1 MKSINILLIE
11 LVRRL
16 FMNYLVVGAGNA
28 SRPVARLLN
37 YLGHDVVIT
46 DLKDISEFKIEFQ
59 RSLIEMEKEGVKLDM
74 ANKNPSVDGFEA
86 VYMPP
91 TLPESAPIAQKV
103 QNSDL
108 KVLTNEEFSKIVN
121 DLIPVDIIGIT
132 GTMGKTT
139 TTFIT
144 TSLFKQAGY
153 NVWSCS
159 SLVNNLVSEAIIDG
173 IVKGKA
179 QECDIA
185 IFELPHGTIGLLDRL
200 DIKIGLLTNI
210 AEDHLSEFGGSLEL
224 YQQRKL
230 ILEKMSE
237 TFIANYSCYDIINP
251 QRDDALYYALDE
263 NVDFKGIVGDE
274 SLTVEYKDDSFTTP
288 FYMMSY
294 FFENS
299 VAASAVALT
308 YGVKKEDIIDAL
320 TDFKGLPAHMED
332 VGIYNGRKVILDSA
346 FLYDGMKITLDYF
359 KDESVVLFLDHFDT
373 LSVRDKAEVGE
384 LVSNYDIKTV
394 IASGFNEVTQAV
406 EIEAA
411 QEILDAIT
419 NPNIEKVAV
428 DNIEI
433 AAEETFKYSEPGDI
447 ILHMGPLIA
456 YDRLTTVEKIMK
468 GLEKGS
474 KKYE

>member
-1 MKSINILLIE
+1 M
-11 LVRRL
+11 
-16 FMNYLVVGAGNA
+16 
-28 SRPVARLLN
+28 
-37 YLGHDVVIT
+37 
-46 DLKDISEFKIEFQ
+46 
-59 RSLIEMEKEGVKLDM
+59 
-74 ANKNPSVDGFEA
+74 DGIEA
-86 VYMPP
+86 VYAPP
-91 TLPESAPIAQKV
+91 TLPDSAPIAKLIKEYDV
-103 QNSDL
+103 D
-108 KVLTNEEFSKIVN
+108 VLTNEDFSRIVN

-153 NVWSCS
+153 KVWSCS

-179 QECDIA
+179 DDCDIA
-185 IFELPHGTIGLLDRL
+185 IFELPHGTIGLLNSL

-210 AEDHLSEFGGSLEL
+210 AEDHLSEFGGSLEK

-230 ILEKMSE
+230 ILERMSE
-237 TFIANYSCYDIINP
+237 TFIANYSCFDIINP
-251 QRDDALYYALDE
+251 QRNDALYYALDE
-263 NVDFKGIVGDE
+263 NVDFKGTVGDE
-274 SLTVEYKDDSFTTP
+274 SLTIEYNGDKFTTP
-288 FYMMSY
+288 FHMMSY

-320 TDFKGLPAHMED
+320 SVFKGLPAHMED
-332 VGIYNGRKVILDSA
+332 VGDYNGRKVILDSA

-394 IASGFNEVTQAV
+394 IASGFNEVTQ
-406 EIEAA
+406 EIEMEAA
-411 QEILDAIT
+411 NELLDAIT
-419 NPNIEKVAV
+419 NPKIQKVAV
-428 DNIEI
+428 ENIEI
-433 AAEETFKYSEPGDI
+433 AAAETFKYSKPGDI

-468 GLEKGS
+468 GLDEGS
-474 KKYE
+474 KKYD

>member
-1 MKSINILLIE
+1 MK
-11 LVRRL
+11 
-16 FMNYLVVGAGNA
+16 YLVVGAGNA

-59 RSLIEMEKEGVKLDM
+59 RSLIEMEKEGVKLDLP
-74 ANKNPSVDGFEA
+74 NKDPSVDGFDA
-86 VYMPP
+86 VYVPP
-91 TLPESAPIAQKV
+91 TLPETAPIALKIKD
-103 QNSDL
+103 SDL
-108 KVLTNEEFSKIVN
+108 KVLTNEEFSKTVN

-139 TTFIT
+139 TTYIT

-179 QECDIA
+179 QDCDIA
-185 IFELPHGTIGLLDRL
+185 IFELPHGTIGLLNKL
-200 DIKIGLLTNI
+200 NIKIGLLTNI

-224 YQQRKL
+224 YQQRKM
-230 ILEKMSE
+230 ILEAMSE

-251 QRDDALYYALDE
+251 KRSDALYYALDE
-263 NVDFKGIVGDE
+263 DVDFKGIVGDK
-274 SLTVEYKDDSFTTP
+274 SLTIEYSQDSFTTP

-299 VAASAVALT
+299 VAASAAALT
-308 YGVKKEDIIDAL
+308 YGVKKEAIIDAL
-320 TDFKGLPAHMED
+320 TEFKGLPAHMED
-332 VGIYNGRKVILDSA
+332 VGNYNGRKVILDSA

-359 KDESVVLFLDHFDT
+359 KDDSVVLFLDHFDT

-394 IASGFNEVTQAV
+394 IASGFNEVTQEV
-406 EIEAA
+406 EMEAA

-419 NPNIEKVAV
+419 NENIEKVAV
-428 DNIEI
+428 ENIEK
-433 AAEETFKYSEPGDI
+433 AAELTFKYSEPGDI

-456 YDRLTTVEKIMK
+456 YDRLTTVDKIMK
-468 GLEKGS
+468 GLEIGS
-474 KKYE
+474 RKYE

>member
-1 MKSINILLIE
+1 MK
-11 LVRRL
+11 
-16 FMNYLVVGAGNA
+16 YLVVGAGNA

-59 RSLIEMEKEGVKLDM
+59 RSLIEMEKEGVKLDLP
-74 ANKNPSVDGFEA
+74 NKDPSVDGFDA
-86 VYMPP
+86 VYVPP
-91 TLPESAPIAQKV
+91 TLPETAPIALKIRG
-103 QNSDL
+103 SDL
-108 KVLTNEEFSKIVN
+108 KVLTNEEFSKTVN

-139 TTFIT
+139 TTYIT

-173 IVKGKA
+173 IVKGRA
-179 QECDIA
+179 QDCDIA
-185 IFELPHGTIGLLDRL
+185 IFELPHGTIGLLNKL
-200 DIKIGLLTNI
+200 NVKIGLLTNI

-224 YQQRKL
+224 YQQRKM
-230 ILEKMSE
+230 ILEAMSE

-251 QRDDALYYALDE
+251 KRSDALYYALDE
-263 NVDFKGIVGDE
+263 DVDFKGIVGDK
-274 SLTVEYKDDSFTTP
+274 SLTIEYSQDSFTTP

-299 VAASAVALT
+299 VAASAAALT

-320 TDFKGLPAHMED
+320 TEFKGLPAHMED
-332 VGIYNGRKVILDSA
+332 VGNYNGRKVILDSA

-359 KDESVVLFLDHFDT
+359 KDDSVVLFLDHFDT

-394 IASGFNEVTQAV
+394 IASGFNEVTQQV
-406 EIEAA
+406 EMEAA

-419 NPNIEKVAV
+419 NESIEKVAV
-428 DNIEI
+428 ETIEK
-433 AAEETFKYSEPGDI
+433 AAELTFKYSKPGDI

-456 YDRLTTVEKIMK
+456 YDRLTTVDKIMK
-468 GLEKGS
+468 GLEIGS
-474 KKYE
+474 RKYE

>member
-1 MKSINILLIE
+1 
-11 LVRRL
+11 
-16 FMNYLVVGAGNA
+16 MNYLVVGAGNA

-37 YLGHDVVIT
+37 HLGHDVVIT

-59 RSLIEMEKEGVKLDM
+59 RSLIEMEKEGVRLDM
-74 ANKNPSVDGFEA
+74 ANKNPSVEGFEA

-91 TLPESAPIAQKV
+91 TLPDSAPIAKKV
-103 QNSDL
+103 RESDL
-108 KVLTNEEFSKIVN
+108 KVLSNEEFSEMVN

-144 TSLFKQAGY
+144 TSLFRQAGY

-179 QECDIA
+179 EECDIA

-230 ILEKMSE
+230 VLERMSE
-237 TFIANYSCYDIINP
+237 TFIANRSCYNIINP
-251 QRDDALYYALDE
+251 QRNDALYYALDE
-263 NVDFKGIVGDE
+263 EVDFKGSVGDE
-274 SLTVEYKDDSFTTP
+274 SLTVEYEGDSFTTP
-288 FYMMSY
+288 FHMMSY

-320 TDFKGLPAHMED
+320 TEFKGLPAHMED
-332 VGIYNGRKVILDSA
+332 VGDYNGRKVILDSA

-394 IASGFNEVTQAV
+394 IASGFNEVTQEV
-406 EIEAA
+406 EMQAA

-428 DNIEI
+428 ENIEI
-433 AAEETFKYSEPGDI
+433 AAAETFRHSKPGDI

-468 GLEKGS
+468 GLEEGS
-474 KKYE
+474 RKYE

>member
-1 MKSINILLIE
+1 
-11 LVRRL
+11 
-16 FMNYLVVGAGNA
+16 MNYLVVGAGNA

-37 YLGHDVVIT
+37 YLGHKVVIT
-46 DLKDISEFKIEFQ
+46 DLQDISEFKIEFQ
-59 RSLIEMEKEGVKLDM
+59 RSLIEMEKEGVILDLP
-74 ANKNPSVDGFEA
+74 NKDPSTEGFDA

-91 TLPESAPIAQKV
+91 TLPDSAPIAQKV
-103 QNSDL
+103 KNSNL

-121 DLIPVDIIGIT
+121 NLIPVDIIGIT

-144 TSLFKQAGY
+144 TSLFKQAGFK
-153 NVWSCS
+153 VWSCS

-179 QECDIA
+179 DDCDIA
-185 IFELPHGTIGLLDRL
+185 IFELPHGTIGLLNRL
-200 DIKIGLLTNI
+200 NVKIGLLTNI
-210 AEDHLSEFGGSLEL
+210 AEDHLSEFGGSLEK

-230 ILEKMSE
+230 ILQAMSE
-237 TFIANYSCYDIINP
+237 TFIANNSCRDIIEGV
-251 QRDDALYYALDE
+251 RDDAIYYALDE
-263 NVDFKGIVGDE
+263 DVDFKGTVGE
-274 SLTVEYKDDSFTTP
+274 KSLTIKSKDVEFTTP

-299 VAASAVALT
+299 VAASAAALT
-308 YGVKKEDIIDAL
+308 YGVSEKDITDAL
-320 TDFKGLPAHMED
+320 TVFKGLPAHMED
-332 VGIYNGRKVILDSA
+332 VGDYNGRKVILDSA

-384 LVSNYDIKTV
+384 LVSNYDIKAV
-394 IASGFNEVTQAV
+394 IASGFNEVTQEV
-406 EIEAA
+406 EMEAA
-411 QEILDAIT
+411 QEILDAIS
-419 NPNIEKVAV
+419 NPDIEKIAVENIEVA
-428 DNIEI
+428 
-433 AAEETFKYSEPGDI
+433 ACETFKYSRPGDI

-456 YDRLTTVEKIMK
+456 YDRLTTVDKIMK
-468 GLEKGS
+468 GLEEGS

>member
-1 MKSINILLIE
+1 
-11 LVRRL
+11 
-16 FMNYLVVGAGNA
+16 MNYLVVGAGNA
-28 SRPVARLLN
+28 SRPAARLLN
-37 YLGHDVVIT
+37 HLGHDVVIT

-59 RSLIEMEKEGVKLDM
+59 RSLIEMEKEGVRLDM
-74 ANKNPSVDGFEA
+74 ANKGPSVDGFEA

-91 TLPESAPIAQKV
+91 TLPDSAPIARKIKE
-103 QNSDL
+103 SDL
-108 KVLTNEEFSKIVN
+108 KVLTNEEFSEMVN

-144 TSLFKQAGY
+144 TSLFRQAGY

-179 QECDIA
+179 KECDIA

-230 ILEKMSE
+230 ILERMSE
-237 TFIANYSCYDIINP
+237 TFIANHSCYNIINP
-251 QRDDALYYALDE
+251 QRNDALYYALDE
-263 NVDFKGIVGDE
+263 EVDFKGSVGDE
-274 SLTVEYKDDSFTTP
+274 SLTVEYGGDSFTTP
-288 FYMMSY
+288 FHMMSY

-320 TDFKGLPAHMED
+320 TEFKGLPAHKED
-332 VGIYNGRKVILDSA
+332 VGDYNGRKVILDSA

-384 LVSNYDIKTV
+384 LVSNYVIKTV
-394 IASGFNEVTQAV
+394 IASGFNEVTQEV
-406 EIEAA
+406 EMQAA
-411 QEILDAIT
+411 QEILDAIPY
-419 NPNIEKVAV
+419 PNIEKVAV
-428 DNIEI
+428 ENIEI
-433 AAEETFKYSEPGDI
+433 AAAETFRHSKPGDI

-468 GLEKGS
+468 GLEEGS
-474 KKYE
+474 RKYE

>member
-1 MKSINILLIE
+1 
-11 LVRRL
+11 
-16 FMNYLVVGAGNA
+16 MNYLVVGAGNA

-37 YLGHDVVIT
+37 HLGHDVVIT

-59 RSLIEMEKEGVKLDM
+59 RSLIEMEKEGVTLDM
-74 ANKNPSVDGFEA
+74 ANKNPSVDGFDA

-91 TLPESAPIAQKV
+91 TLPETAPIAKLIKD
-103 QNSDL
+103 SDL
-108 KVLTNEEFSKIVN
+108 KVLSNEEFSKIVN

-173 IVKGKA
+173 IVKGRA
-179 QECDIA
+179 QDCDIA
-185 IFELPHGTIGLLDRL
+185 IFELPHGTIGLLNSL

-230 ILEKMSE
+230 ILESMSE
-237 TFIANYSCYDIINP
+237 TFISNHSCFDIINP
-251 QRDDALYYALDE
+251 IRDDALYYALDE
-263 NVDFKGIVGDE
+263 DVDFKGIVGDE
-274 SLTVEYKDDSFTTP
+274 SLTVEYGNDSFTTP

-299 VAASAVALT
+299 VAASAAALT

-320 TDFKGLPAHMED
+320 TEFKGLPAHMDD
-332 VGIYNGRKVILDSA
+332 VGDYNGRKVILDSA

-384 LVSNYDIKTV
+384 LISNYNLKCV
-394 IASGFNEVTQAV
+394 IASGFNEVTQEV

-419 NPNIEKVAV
+419 NPDIIKVAV
-428 DNIEI
+428 NDIEI
-433 AAEETFKYSEPGDI
+433 AAEETFKYYEPGDL

-456 YDRLTTVEKIMK
+456 YDRLTTVDKIMK

-474 KKYE
+474 KKYV

>member
-1 MKSINILLIE
+1 
-11 LVRRL
+11 
-16 FMNYLVVGAGNA
+16 MNYLVVGAGNA

-37 YLGHDVVIT
+37 HLGHDVVIT
-46 DLKDISEFKIEFQ
+46 DLKDKSEFKIEFQ
-59 RSLIEMEKEGVKLDM
+59 RSLNQLENEGVKLDM
-74 ANKNPSVDGFEA
+74 ANKNPSVEGFDA

-91 TLPESAPIAQKV
+91 TLPDSAPIAQKIAK
-103 QNSDL
+103 SDL
-108 KVLTNEEFSKIVN
+108 KVLTNEEFSEMVN

-173 IVKGKA
+173 IVTGKA
-179 QECDIA
+179 NECDIA
-185 IFELPHGTIGLLDRL
+185 IFELPHGTIGLLNRL

-230 ILEKMSE
+230 VLQAMSS
-237 TFIANYSCYDIINP
+237 TFIANNSCRDIIEKV
-251 QRDDALYYALDE
+251 RDDALYYALDE
-263 NVDFKGIVGDE
+263 DVDFKGSIGDK
-274 SLTVEYKDDSFTTP
+274 SLTVKYSNGEFTTP

-299 VAASAVALT
+299 VAASAAALT
-308 YGVKKEDIIDAL
+308 YGVAEEDIIDAL
-320 TDFKGLPAHMED
+320 TEFKGLPAHMED
-332 VGIYNGRKVILDSA
+332 VGDYNGRRVILDSA

-359 KDESVVLFLDHFDT
+359 KDDSVVLFLDHFDT

-384 LVSNYDIKTV
+384 LVSNYDIKVV
-394 IASGFNEVTQAV
+394 IASGFNEVNQTV
-406 EIEAA
+406 EMEAA

-428 DNIEI
+428 ETIEK
-433 AAEETFKYSEPGDI
+433 AAELTFKYSKPGDI

-456 YDRLTTVEKIMK
+456 YDRLTTVDKIMK

>member
-1 MKSINILLIE
+1 
-11 LVRRL
+11 
-16 FMNYLVVGAGNA
+16 MNYLVVGAGNA

-59 RSLIEMEKEGVKLDM
+59 RSLIEMESEGVKLDM
-74 ANKNPSVDGFEA
+74 ANKNPSVEGFDA

-91 TLPESAPIAQKV
+91 TLPESAPIALKV
-103 QNSDL
+103 KDSDL

-144 TSLFKQAGY
+144 ASLFKQAGY
-153 NVWSCS
+153 DVWACS

-173 IVKGKA
+173 IVKGKS
-179 QECDIA
+179 QNCDIA
-185 IFELPHGTIGLLDRL
+185 IFELPHGTIGLLDQL

-210 AEDHLSEFGGSLEL
+210 AEDHLSEFGGSVEL

-230 ILEKMSE
+230 ILERMSE

-251 QRDDALYYALDE
+251 QRNDALYYALDE
-263 NVDFKGIVGDE
+263 NVDFKGIIGDQ
-274 SLTVEYKDDSFTTP
+274 SLTVQYKNGSFTSP
-288 FYMMSY
+288 FHMMSY

-299 VAASAVALT
+299 VAASAIALT
-308 YGVKKEDIIDAL
+308 YGVEKEDIIEAL
-320 TDFKGLPAHMED
+320 TEFKGLPAHMDD
-332 VGIYNGRKVILDSA
+332 VGTYNGRKVILDSA

-373 LSVRDKAEVGE
+373 LSVRDKAEVGK
-384 LVSNYDIKTV
+384 LVSNYNLKCV
-394 IASGFNEVTQAV
+394 IASGFNEVTQKV
-406 EIEAA
+406 EIKAA
-411 QEILDAIT
+411 HEILDAIT
-419 NPNIEKVAV
+419 NPDIEKVAV
-428 DNIEI
+428 DDIET
-433 AAEETFKYSEPGDI
+433 AAQETFKYSKPGDI

-456 YDRLTTVEKIMK
+456 YDRITTVDKIMK
-468 GLEKGS
+468 GLEKGA

>member
-1 MKSINILLIE
+1 MK
-11 LVRRL
+11 
-16 FMNYLVVGAGNA
+16 YLVVGAGNA

-59 RSLIEMEKEGVKLDM
+59 RSLIEMEKEGVKLDLP
-74 ANKNPSVDGFEA
+74 NKDPSVDGFDA
-86 VYMPP
+86 VYVPP
-91 TLPESAPIAQKV
+91 TLPETAPIALKIRD
-103 QNSDL
+103 SDL
-108 KVLTNEEFSKIVN
+108 KVLTNEEFSKTVN

-139 TTFIT
+139 TTYIT

-179 QECDIA
+179 QDCDIA
-185 IFELPHGTIGLLDRL
+185 IFELPHGTIGLLNKL
-200 DIKIGLLTNI
+200 NIKIGLLTNI

-224 YQQRKL
+224 YQQRKM
-230 ILEKMSE
+230 ILEAMSE
-237 TFIANYSCYDIINP
+237 TFIANYSCYEIINP
-251 QRDDALYYALDE
+251 KRSDALYYALDE
-263 NVDFKGIVGDE
+263 DVDFKGIVGDK
-274 SLTVEYKDDSFTTP
+274 SLTIEYSQDSFTTP

-299 VAASAVALT
+299 VAASAAALT

-320 TDFKGLPAHMED
+320 TEFKGLPAHMED
-332 VGIYNGRKVILDSA
+332 VGNYNGRKVILDSA

-359 KDESVVLFLDHFDT
+359 KDDSVVLFLDHFDT

-394 IASGFNEVTQAV
+394 IASGFNEVTQEV
-406 EIEAA
+406 EMEAA

-419 NPNIEKVAV
+419 NENIEKVAV
-428 DNIEI
+428 ENIEK
-433 AAEETFKYSEPGDI
+433 AAELTFKYSEPGDI

-456 YDRLTTVEKIMK
+456 YDRLTTVDKIMK
-468 GLEKGS
+468 GLEIGS
-474 KKYE
+474 RKYE

>member
-1 MKSINILLIE
+1 
-11 LVRRL
+11 
-16 FMNYLVVGAGNA
+16 MNYLVVGAGNA

-37 YLGHDVVIT
+37 HLGHDVIVT
-46 DLKDISEFKIEFQ
+46 DLKEITEFKTDVQ
-59 RSLIEMEKEGVKLDM
+59 RILLQMENEGIKLDLG
-74 ANKNPSVDGFEA
+74 NKNPNLDGIEA
-86 VYMPP
+86 VYAPP
-91 TLPESAPIAQKV
+91 TLPDSAPIAKLIKE
-103 QNSDL
+103 SDAY
-108 KVLTNEEFSKIVN
+108 VLTNEDFSRIVN

-153 NVWSCS
+153 KVWSCS

-179 QECDIA
+179 DDCDIA
-185 IFELPHGTIGLLDRL
+185 IFELPHGTIGLLNSL

-210 AEDHLSEFGGSLEL
+210 AEDHLSEFGGSLEK

-230 ILEKMSE
+230 ILERMSE
-237 TFIANYSCYDIINP
+237 TFIANYSCFDIINP
-251 QRDDALYYALDE
+251 QRNNALYYALDE
-263 NVDFKGIVGDE
+263 NVDFKGTVGDE
-274 SLTVEYKDDSFTTP
+274 SLTIEYDGDKFTTP
-288 FYMMSY
+288 FHMMSY

-320 TDFKGLPAHMED
+320 SVFKGLPAHMED
-332 VGIYNGRKVILDSA
+332 VGDYNGRKVILDSA

-394 IASGFNEVTQAV
+394 IASGFNEVTQ
-406 EIEAA
+406 EIEMEAA
-411 QEILDAIT
+411 NELLDAIT
-419 NPNIEKVAV
+419 NPKIQKVAV
-428 DNIEI
+428 ENIEI
-433 AAEETFKYSEPGDI
+433 AAAETFKYSKPGDI

-468 GLEKGS
+468 GLDEGS
-474 KKYE
+474 KKYD

>member
-1 MKSINILLIE
+1 MK
-11 LVRRL
+11 
-16 FMNYLVVGAGNA
+16 YLVVGAGNA

-59 RSLIEMEKEGVKLDM
+59 RSLIEMEKEGVKLDLP
-74 ANKNPSVDGFEA
+74 NKDPSVDGFDA
-86 VYMPP
+86 VYVPP
-91 TLPESAPIAQKV
+91 TLPETAPIALKIRG
-103 QNSDL
+103 SDL
-108 KVLTNEEFSKIVN
+108 KVLTNEEFSKTVN

-139 TTFIT
+139 TTYIT

-173 IVKGKA
+173 IVKGRA
-179 QECDIA
+179 QDCDIA
-185 IFELPHGTIGLLDRL
+185 IFELPHGTIGLLNKL
-200 DIKIGLLTNI
+200 NIKIGLLTNI

-224 YQQRKL
+224 YQQRKM
-230 ILEKMSE
+230 ILEAMSE

-251 QRDDALYYALDE
+251 KRSDALYYALDE
-263 NVDFKGIVGDE
+263 DVDFKGIVGDK
-274 SLTVEYKDDSFTTP
+274 SLTIEYSQDSFTTP

-299 VAASAVALT
+299 VAASAAALT

-320 TDFKGLPAHMED
+320 TEFKGLPAHMED
-332 VGIYNGRKVILDSA
+332 VGNYNGRKVILDSA

-359 KDESVVLFLDHFDT
+359 KDDSVVLFLDHFDT

-394 IASGFNEVTQAV
+394 IASGFNEVTQEV
-406 EIEAA
+406 EMEAA

-419 NPNIEKVAV
+419 NENIEKVAV
-428 DNIEI
+428 ENIEK
-433 AAEETFKYSEPGDI
+433 AAELTFKYSEPGDI

-456 YDRLTTVEKIMK
+456 YDRLTTVDKIMK
-468 GLEKGS
+468 GLEIGS
-474 KKYE
+474 RKYE

>member
-1 MKSINILLIE
+1 
-11 LVRRL
+11 
-16 FMNYLVVGAGNA
+16 MNYLVVGAGNA

-37 YLGHDVVIT
+37 HLGHDVVIT

-59 RSLIEMEKEGVKLDM
+59 RSLNQLEKEGVKLDM
-74 ANKNPSVDGFEA
+74 ANKDPSVDGFDA

-91 TLPESAPIAQKV
+91 TLPESAPIAQKIAE
-103 QNSDL
+103 SDL
-108 KVLTNEEFSKIVN
+108 KILTNEEFSEMVN

-144 TSLFKQAGY
+144 TSLFKQAGFK
-153 NVWSCS
+153 VWSCS

-173 IVKGKA
+173 IVTGKA
-179 QECDIA
+179 DECDIA
-185 IFELPHGTIGLLDRL
+185 IFELPHGTIGLLNRL
-200 DIKIGLLTNI
+200 SIKIGLLTNI

-230 ILEKMSE
+230 VLQAMSE
-237 TFIANYSCYDIINP
+237 TFIANNSCRDIIEKV
-251 QRDDALYYALDE
+251 RDDALYYALDE
-263 NVDFKGIVGDE
+263 DVDFKGSVGDK
-274 SLTVEYKDDSFTTP
+274 SLTIKYENDEFTTP

-308 YGVKKEDIIDAL
+308 YGVEKEDIIDAL
-320 TDFKGLPAHMED
+320 TEFKGLPAHMED
-332 VGIYNGRKVILDSA
+332 VGDYNGRKVILDSA
-346 FLYDGMKITLDYF
+346 FLYGGMKITLDYF
-359 KDESVVLFLDHFDT
+359 KDDSVVLFLDHFDT

-384 LVSNYDIKTV
+384 LVSNYDIKVV
-394 IASGFNEVTQAV
+394 IASGFNEVNQTV
-406 EIEAA
+406 EMEAA

-428 DNIEI
+428 ETIEK
-433 AAEETFKYSEPGDI
+433 AAELTFKYSKPGDI

-468 GLEKGS
+468 GLEEGS

>member
-1 MKSINILLIE
+1 MK
-11 LVRRL
+11 
-16 FMNYLVVGAGNA
+16 YLVIGAGNA

-37 YLGHDVVIT
+37 HLGHDVIVT
-46 DLKDISEFKIEFQ
+46 DLKEITEFKTDVQ
-59 RSLIEMEKEGVKLDM
+59 RILLQMENEGIKLDLG
-74 ANKNPSVDGFEA
+74 NKNPNLDGIEA
-86 VYMPP
+86 VYAPP
-91 TLPESAPIAQKV
+91 TLPDSAPIAKLIKEF
-103 QNSDL
+103 DAY
-108 KVLTNEEFSKIVN
+108 VLTNEDFSRIVN

-153 NVWSCS
+153 KVWSCS

-179 QECDIA
+179 DDCDIA
-185 IFELPHGTIGLLDRL
+185 IFELPHGTIGLLNSL

-210 AEDHLSEFGGSLEL
+210 AEDHLSEFGGSLEK

-230 ILEKMSE
+230 ILERMSE
-237 TFIANYSCYDIINP
+237 TFIANYSCFDIINP
-251 QRDDALYYALDE
+251 QRNDALYYALDE
-263 NVDFKGIVGDE
+263 NVDFKGTVGDE
-274 SLTVEYKDDSFTTP
+274 SLTIEYNGDKFTTP
-288 FYMMSY
+288 FHMMSY

-308 YGVKKEDIIDAL
+308 YGVKKEYIIDAL
-320 TDFKGLPAHMED
+320 SVFKGLPAHMED
-332 VGIYNGRKVILDSA
+332 VGDYNGRKVILDSA

-394 IASGFNEVTQAV
+394 IASGFNEVTQ
-406 EIEAA
+406 EIEMEAA
-411 QEILDAIT
+411 NELLDAIT
-419 NPNIEKVAV
+419 NPKIQKVAV
-428 DNIEI
+428 ENIEI
-433 AAEETFKYSEPGDI
+433 AAAETFKYSKPGDI

-468 GLEKGS
+468 GLDEGS
-474 KKYE
+474 KKYD

>member
-1 MKSINILLIE
+1 
-11 LVRRL
+11 
-16 FMNYLVVGAGNA
+16 MNYLVVGAGNA

-37 YLGHDVVIT
+37 NQNHNVVVT
-46 DLKDISEFKIEFQ
+46 DLKDISEFKIDVQ
-59 RSLIEMEKEGVKLDM
+59 RILKQMESEGVILDLG
-74 ANKNPSVDGFEA
+74 NKEPSVDGFDA

-91 TLPESAPIAQKV
+91 TLPQTAPIAQKV
-103 QNSDL
+103 KNSNL
-108 KVLTNEEFSKIVN
+108 KVLTNEEFSKMVN

-153 NVWSCS
+153 KVWSCS

-173 IVKGKA
+173 IVNGKA
-179 QECDIA
+179 EDCDIA
-185 IFELPHGTIGLLDRL
+185 IFELPHGTIGLLNSL
-200 DIKIGLLTNI
+200 DVKIGLLTNI
-210 AEDHLSEFGGSLEL
+210 AEDHLSEFGGSLEK

-230 ILEKMSE
+230 ILAAMSE
-237 TFIANYSCYDIINP
+237 IFIANESCRDIIEDV
-251 QRDDALYYALDE
+251 RDDGIFYALNKD
-263 NVDFKGIVGDE
+263 VDFKGTVGDN
-274 SLTVEYKDDSFTTP
+274 SLTIEYKDNKFTTP

-308 YGVKKEDIIDAL
+308 YGVKKDDIIDAL
-320 TDFKGLPAHMED
+320 TEFKGLPAHMED
-332 VGIYNGRKVILDSA
+332 VGEYNGRKVILDSA

-384 LVSNYDIKTV
+384 LISNYDIKVV
-394 IASGFNEVTQAV
+394 IASGFNEVTQEV
-406 EIEAA
+406 EMNAA
-411 QEILDAIT
+411 HEILDAIS
-419 NPNIEKVAV
+419 NDNIEKIAV
-428 DNIEI
+428 ETIEK
-433 AAEETFKYSEPGDI
+433 AAELTFKYSKPGDI

-456 YDRLTTVEKIMK
+456 YDRLTTVDKIMK

>member
-1 MKSINILLIE
+1 M
-11 LVRRL
+11 
-16 FMNYLVVGAGNA
+16 
-28 SRPVARLLN
+28 
-37 YLGHDVVIT
+37 
-46 DLKDISEFKIEFQ
+46 
-59 RSLIEMEKEGVKLDM
+59 
-74 ANKNPSVDGFEA
+74 DGIEA
-86 VYMPP
+86 VYAPP
-91 TLPESAPIAQKV
+91 TLPDSAPIAKLIKEYDV
-103 QNSDL
+103 D
-108 KVLTNEEFSKIVN
+108 VLTNEKFSKIVN
-121 DLIPVDIIGIT
+121 DLIPVNIIGIT

-179 QECDIA
+179 NDCDIA
-185 IFELPHGTIGLLDRL
+185 IFELPHGTIGLLDNL

-210 AEDHLSEFGGSLEL
+210 AEDHLSEFGGSLEK

-230 ILEKMSE
+230 ILERMSE
-237 TFIANYSCYDIINP
+237 TFIANYSCFDIINP
-251 QRDDALYYALDE
+251 QRNDALYYALDE
-263 NVDFKGIVGDE
+263 NVDFKGTVGDE
-274 SLTVEYKDDSFTTP
+274 SLTIEYDGDKFTTP
-288 FYMMSY
+288 FHMMSY

-320 TDFKGLPAHMED
+320 SVFKGLPAHMED
-332 VGIYNGRKVILDSA
+332 VGDYNGRKVILDSA

-394 IASGFNEVTQAV
+394 IASGFNEVTQ
-406 EIEAA
+406 EIEMEAA
-411 QEILDAIT
+411 NELLDAIT
-419 NPNIEKVAV
+419 NPKIQKVAV
-428 DNIEI
+428 ENIEI
-433 AAEETFKYSEPGDI
+433 AAAETFKYSKPGDI

-468 GLEKGS
+468 GLDEGS
-474 KKYE
+474 KKYD

>member
-1 MKSINILLIE
+1 
-11 LVRRL
+11 
-16 FMNYLVVGAGNA
+16 MNYLVVGAGNA

-37 YLGHDVVIT
+37 HLGHNVIIT
-46 DLKDISEFKIEFQ
+46 DLKEIKEFKSDVQ
-59 RSLIEMEKEGVKLDM
+59 RILIQMENEGITLDLG
-74 ANKNPSVDGFEA
+74 NKNPNLNNVEA
-86 VYMPP
+86 VYAPP
-91 TLPESAPIAQKV
+91 TLPDSAPIAKLIKE
-103 QNSDL
+103 SDVD
-108 KVLTNEEFSKIVN
+108 VLTNKKFSKIVN

-153 NVWSCS
+153 KVWSCS

-179 QECDIA
+179 DDCDIA
-185 IFELPHGTIGLLDRL
+185 IFELPHGTIGLLNSL
-200 DIKIGLLTNI
+200 NIKIGLLTNI
-210 AEDHLSEFGGSLEL
+210 AEDHLSEFGGSLEK

-237 TFIANYSCYDIINP
+237 TFIANYSCFDIINP
-251 QRDDALYYALDE
+251 QRNDALYYALDE
-263 NVDFKGIVGDE
+263 DVNFKGTVGDE
-274 SLTVEYKDDSFTTP
+274 SLTVQYNNDSFTTP
-288 FYMMSY
+288 FHMMSY

-320 TDFKGLPAHMED
+320 SVFKGLPAHMED
-332 VGIYNGRKVILDSA
+332 VGDYNGRKVILDSA

-373 LSVRDKAEVGE
+373 LSVRDKAEVGQ
-384 LVSNYDIKTV
+384 LVSNYDIKAV
-394 IASGFNEVTQAV
+394 IASGFNEVTQEV
-406 EIEAA
+406 EMEAA
-411 QEILDAIT
+411 EELLNAIT
-419 NPNIEKVAV
+419 NPKIQKVAV
-428 DNIEI
+428 ENIEI
-433 AAEETFKYSEPGDI
+433 AAAETFKYSEQGDI

-468 GLEKGS
+468 GLDEGS
-474 KKYE
+474 KKYD

>member
-1 MKSINILLIE
+1 
-11 LVRRL
+11 
-16 FMNYLVVGAGNA
+16 MNYLVVGAGNA

-37 YLGHDVVIT
+37 HLGHDVIVT
-46 DLKDISEFKIEFQ
+46 DLKEITEFKTDVQ
-59 RSLIEMEKEGVKLDM
+59 RILLQMENEGIKLDLG
-74 ANKNPSVDGFEA
+74 NKNPNLDGIEA
-86 VYMPP
+86 VYAPP
-91 TLPESAPIAQKV
+91 TLPDSAPIAKLIKE
-103 QNSDL
+103 SDAY
-108 KVLTNEEFSKIVN
+108 VLTNEDFSRIVN

-153 NVWSCS
+153 KVWSCS

-179 QECDIA
+179 DDCDIA
-185 IFELPHGTIGLLDRL
+185 IFELPHGTIGLLNSL

-210 AEDHLSEFGGSLEL
+210 AEDHLSEFGGSLEK

-230 ILEKMSE
+230 ILERMSE
-237 TFIANYSCYDIINP
+237 AFIANYSCFDIINP
-251 QRDDALYYALDE
+251 QRNNALYYALDE
-263 NVDFKGIVGDE
+263 NVDFKGTVGDE
-274 SLTVEYKDDSFTTP
+274 SLTIEYNGDKFTTP
-288 FYMMSY
+288 FHMMSY

-320 TDFKGLPAHMED
+320 SVFKGLPAHMED
-332 VGIYNGRKVILDSA
+332 VGDYNGRKVILDSA

-373 LSVRDKAEVGE
+373 LSVRDKADVGE

-394 IASGFNEVTQAV
+394 IASGFNEVTQ
-406 EIEAA
+406 EIEMEAA
-411 QEILDAIT
+411 NELLDAIT
-419 NPNIEKVAV
+419 NPKIQKVAV
-428 DNIEI
+428 ENIEI
-433 AAEETFKYSEPGDI
+433 AAAETFKYSKPGDI

-468 GLEKGS
+468 GLDEGS
-474 KKYE
+474 KKYD

>member
-1 MKSINILLIE
+1 
-11 LVRRL
+11 
-16 FMNYLVVGAGNA
+16 MNYLVVGAGNA

-37 YLGHDVVIT
+37 HLGHDVVIT

-59 RSLIEMEKEGVKLDM
+59 RSLIEMEKEGVRLDM
-74 ANKNPSVDGFEA
+74 ANKDPSVDGFEA

-91 TLPESAPIAQKV
+91 TLPDSAPIAKKV
-103 QNSDL
+103 RESDL
-108 KVLTNEEFSKIVN
+108 KVLSNEEFSEMVN

-144 TSLFKQAGY
+144 TSLFRQAGY

-179 QECDIA
+179 EECDIA

-230 ILEKMSE
+230 ILERMSE
-237 TFIANYSCYDIINP
+237 TFIANRSCYNIINP
-251 QRDDALYYALDE
+251 QRNDALYYALDE
-263 NVDFKGIVGDE
+263 EVNFKGIVGDE
-274 SLTVEYKDDSFTTP
+274 SLTIEYGDDSFTTP
-288 FYMMSY
+288 FHMMSY

-332 VGIYNGRKVILDSA
+332 VGDYNGRKVILDSA

-394 IASGFNEVTQAV
+394 IASGFNEVTQEV
-406 EIEAA
+406 EMQAA

-428 DNIEI
+428 ENIEI
-433 AAEETFKYSEPGDI
+433 AAAETFRHSKPGDI

-468 GLEKGS
+468 GLEEGS
-474 KKYE
+474 RKYE

>member
-1 MKSINILLIE
+1 
-11 LVRRL
+11 
-16 FMNYLVVGAGNA
+16 MNYLVVGAGNA

-37 YLGHDVVIT
+37 HLGHDVVIT
-46 DLKDISEFKIEFQ
+46 DLKDKSEFKIEFQ
-59 RSLIEMEKEGVKLDM
+59 RSLNQLEKEGVKLDM
-74 ANKNPSVDGFEA
+74 ANKNPSVEGFDA

-91 TLPESAPIAQKV
+91 TLPDSAPIAQKIAE
-103 QNSDL
+103 SDL
-108 KVLTNEEFSKIVN
+108 KILTNEEFSEMVN

-153 NVWSCS
+153 KVWSCS

-173 IVKGKA
+173 IVTGKA
-179 QECDIA
+179 NECDIA
-185 IFELPHGTIGLLDRL
+185 IFELPHGTIGLLNRL

-230 ILEKMSE
+230 VLQAMIS
-237 TFIANYSCYDIINP
+237 TFIANHSCRDIIEKV
-251 QRDDALYYALDE
+251 RDDALYYALDE
-263 NVDFKGIVGDE
+263 DVDFKGSVGDK
-274 SLTVEYKDDSFTTP
+274 SLTVKYADGEFTTP

-308 YGVKKEDIIDAL
+308 YGVAEEDIIGAL
-320 TDFKGLPAHMED
+320 TEFKGLPAHMED
-332 VGIYNGRKVILDSA
+332 VGDYNGRKVILDSA

-384 LVSNYDIKTV
+384 LVSNYDIKVV
-394 IASGFNEVTQAV
+394 IASGFNEVNQTV
-406 EIEAA
+406 EMEAA

-419 NPNIEKVAV
+419 NPNIEKVPV
-428 DNIEI
+428 ETIEK
-433 AAEETFKYSEPGDI
+433 AAELTFKYSKPGDI

-456 YDRLTTVEKIMK
+456 YDRLTTVDKIMK

>member
-1 MKSINILLIE
+1 
-11 LVRRL
+11 
-16 FMNYLVVGAGNA
+16 MNYLVVGAGNA

-37 YLGHDVVIT
+37 HLGHDVVIT

-59 RSLIEMEKEGVKLDM
+59 RSLNQLEKEGVTLDM
-74 ANKNPSVDGFEA
+74 PNKDPSVDGFDA

-91 TLPESAPIAQKV
+91 TLPESAPIAQKIAE
-103 QNSDL
+103 SDL
-108 KVLTNEEFSKIVN
+108 KILTNEEFSKMVD

-144 TSLFKQAGY
+144 TSLFKQAGF

-173 IVKGKA
+173 IVTGKA
-179 QECDIA
+179 NECDIA
-185 IFELPHGTIGLLDRL
+185 IFELPHGTIGLLNRL
-200 DIKIGLLTNI
+200 NIKIGLLTNI

-230 ILEKMSE
+230 VLQAMSE
-237 TFIANYSCYDIINP
+237 TFIANNSCRDIIEAV
-251 QRDDALYYALDE
+251 RDDALYYALDE
-263 NVDFKGIVGDE
+263 DVDFKGTVGDK
-274 SLTVEYKDDSFTTP
+274 SLTIKYKDDEFTTP

-320 TDFKGLPAHMED
+320 TEFKGLPAHMED
-332 VGIYNGRKVILDSA
+332 VGDYNGRRVILDSA

-359 KDESVVLFLDHFDT
+359 KDDSVVLFLDHFDT
-373 LSVRDKAEVGE
+373 LSVRDKAEVGQ
-384 LVSNYDIKTV
+384 LVSNYDVKVV
-394 IASGFNEVTQAV
+394 IASGFNEVNQTV
-406 EIEAA
+406 EMEAA

-428 DNIEI
+428 ETIEK
-433 AAEETFKYSEPGDI
+433 AAELTFKYSVPGDI

-456 YDRLTTVEKIMK
+456 YDRLTTVDKIMK
-468 GLEKGS
+468 GLEIGS

>member
-1 MKSINILLIE
+1 
-11 LVRRL
+11 
-16 FMNYLVVGAGNA
+16 MNYLVVGAGNA

-37 YLGHDVVIT
+37 HLGHKVTVT
-46 DLKDISEFKIEFQ
+46 DLKDMDSFKIEFQ
-59 RSLIEMEKEGVKLDM
+59 RSLKEMESEGVILDL
-74 ANKNPSVDGFEA
+74 NNQNPTLDGIEA

-91 TLPESAPIAQKV
+91 TLPESAPIAKLIKD
-103 QNSDL
+103 SDV
-108 KVLTNEEFSKIVN
+108 KILTNEEFSKIVN

-144 TSLFKQAGY
+144 TSIFKAAGY

-179 QECDIA
+179 QGCDIA
-185 IFELPHGTIGLLDRL
+185 IFELPHGTIGLLNRL

-237 TFIANYSCYDIINP
+237 TFIANRSCFDIINA

-263 NVDFKGIVGDE
+263 EVDFKGTVGDE
-274 SLTVEYKDDSFTTP
+274 SLTVEYGEDSFTTP

-299 VAASAVALT
+299 VGASAVALT
-308 YGVKKEDIIDAL
+308 YGVKKEDIVKAL
-320 TDFKGLPAHMED
+320 TEFKGLPAHMDD
-332 VGIYNGRKVILDSA
+332 VGTYNGRKVILDSA

-359 KDESVVLFLDHFDT
+359 KDDSVVLFLDHFDT

-384 LVSNYDIKTV
+384 LVSNYDIKAV
-394 IASGFNEVTQAV
+394 IASGFNEVTQRV
-406 EIEAA
+406 EMEAA

-419 NPNIEKVAV
+419 NPDIEKVACE
-428 DNIEI
+428 DIEI
-433 AAEETFKYSEPGDI
+433 AAELTFKYSEPGDI

-456 YDRLTTVEKIMK
+456 YDRLTTVDKIMK
-468 GLEKGS
+468 GLEKGV

>member
-1 MKSINILLIE
+1 
-11 LVRRL
+11 
-16 FMNYLVVGAGNA
+16 MNYLVVGAGNA

-37 YLGHDVVIT
+37 HLGHNVVIT

-59 RSLIEMEKEGVKLDM
+59 RSLIQMEKEGVKLDL
-74 ANKNPSVDGFEA
+74 ANKDPSVNGFDC
-86 VYMPP
+86 VYAPP
-91 TLPESAPIAQKV
+91 TLPDSAPIAQKIKDS
-103 QNSDL
+103 NL
-108 KVLTNEEFSKIVN
+108 KVLTNEEFSQIVN

-210 AEDHLSEFGGSLEL
+210 AEDHLSEFGGSLEK

-230 ILEKMSE
+230 ILQAMSQ
-237 TFIANYSCYDIINP
+237 TFISNNSCRDIIEKV
-251 QRDDALYYALDE
+251 RDDAIFYALDE
-263 NVDFKGIVGDE
+263 DVDFKGIVGE
-274 SLTVEYKDDSFTTP
+274 KSLTIEYGEDEFTTP

-308 YGVKKEDIIDAL
+308 YGVEKEAIIDAL

-332 VGIYNGRKVILDSA
+332 VGDYNGRKVILDSA

-384 LVSNYDIKTV
+384 LVSNYDIKVV
-394 IASGFNEVTQAV
+394 IASGFNEVTQEV
-406 EIEAA
+406 EMEAA
-411 QEILDAIT
+411 QEILDAID
-419 NPNIEKVAV
+419 NPNIKKVAV
-428 DNIEI
+428 ETIEK
-433 AAEETFKYSEPGDI
+433 AAELTFKYSVPGDI

-456 YDRLTTVEKIMK
+456 YDRLTTVDKIMK

-474 KKYE
+474 KEYE

>member
-1 MKSINILLIE
+1 MK
-11 LVRRL
+11 
-16 FMNYLVVGAGNA
+16 YLVIGAGNA

-37 YLGHDVVIT
+37 HLGHDVIVT
-46 DLKDISEFKIEFQ
+46 DLKEITEFKTDVQ
-59 RSLIEMEKEGVKLDM
+59 RILLQMENEGIKLDLG
-74 ANKNPSVDGFEA
+74 NKNPNLDGIEA
-86 VYMPP
+86 VYAPP
-91 TLPESAPIAQKV
+91 TLPDSAPIAKLIKEF
-103 QNSDL
+103 DAY
-108 KVLTNEEFSKIVN
+108 VLTNEDFSRIVN

-153 NVWSCS
+153 KVWSCS

-179 QECDIA
+179 DDCDIA
-185 IFELPHGTIGLLDRL
+185 IFELPHGTIGLLNSL

-210 AEDHLSEFGGSLEL
+210 AEDHLSEFGGSLEK

-230 ILEKMSE
+230 ILERMSE
-237 TFIANYSCYDIINP
+237 TFIANYSCFDIINP
-251 QRDDALYYALDE
+251 QRNDALYYALDE
-263 NVDFKGIVGDE
+263 NVDFKGNVGDE
-274 SLTVEYKDDSFTTP
+274 SLTIEYNGDKFTTP
-288 FYMMSY
+288 FHMMSY

-320 TDFKGLPAHMED
+320 SVFKGLPAHMED
-332 VGIYNGRKVILDSA
+332 VGDYNGRKVILDSA

-394 IASGFNEVTQAV
+394 IASGFNEVTQ
-406 EIEAA
+406 EIEMEAA
-411 QEILDAIT
+411 NELLDAIT
-419 NPNIEKVAV
+419 NPKIQKVAV
-428 DNIEI
+428 ENIEI
-433 AAEETFKYSEPGDI
+433 AAAETFKYSKPGDI

-468 GLEKGS
+468 GLDEGS
-474 KKYE
+474 KKYD

>member
-1 MKSINILLIE
+1 
-11 LVRRL
+11 
-16 FMNYLVVGAGNA
+16 MNYLVVGAGNA

-37 YLGHDVVIT
+37 HLGHDVVIT

-59 RSLIEMEKEGVKLDM
+59 RSLIEMEGEGVTLDM
-74 ANKNPSVDGFEA
+74 ANKDPSVEGFDA

-91 TLPESAPIAQKV
+91 TLPDSAPIAKKI
-103 QNSDL
+103 NDSDL

-153 NVWSCS
+153 DVWSCS

-179 QECDIA
+179 ENCDIA
-185 IFELPHGTIGLLDRL
+185 IFELPHGTIGLLNSL
-200 DIKIGLLTNI
+200 NIKIGLLTNI

-230 ILEKMSE
+230 VLEKMSE
-237 TFIANYSCYDIINP
+237 TFIANHA
-251 QRDDALYYALDE
+251 QRNDALYYSLDAD
-263 NVDFKGIVGDE
+263 VDFKGTVGDE
-274 SLTVEYKDDSFTTP
+274 SLTIQYGEDTFTTP
-288 FYMMSY
+288 FHMMSY

-299 VAASAVALT
+299 VGASAVALT
-308 YGVKKEDIIDAL
+308 YGVKKEDIIEAL
-320 TDFKGLPAHMED
+320 TEFKGLPAHMED
-332 VGIYNGRKVILDSA
+332 VGTYNGRKVILDSA

-394 IASGFNEVTQAV
+394 IASGFNEVTQEV
-406 EIEAA
+406 EMEAA

-419 NPNIEKVAV
+419 NPKIEKVAV
-428 DNIEI
+428 ENIEI
-433 AAEETFKYSEPGDI
+433 AARETFKYSKPGDI

-456 YDRLTTVEKIMK
+456 YDRLTTVDKIMK
-468 GLEKGS
+468 GLEEGV

>member
-1 MKSINILLIE
+1 MK
-11 LVRRL
+11 
-16 FMNYLVVGAGNA
+16 YLVVGAGNA

-59 RSLIEMEKEGVKLDM
+59 RSLIEMEKEGVKLDLP
-74 ANKNPSVDGFEA
+74 NKDPSVDGFDA
-86 VYMPP
+86 VYVPP
-91 TLPESAPIAQKV
+91 TLPETAPIALKIRG
-103 QNSDL
+103 SDL
-108 KVLTNEEFSKIVN
+108 KVLTNEEFSKTVN

-139 TTFIT
+139 TTYIT

-179 QECDIA
+179 QDCDIA
-185 IFELPHGTIGLLDRL
+185 IFELPHGTIGLLNKL
-200 DIKIGLLTNI
+200 NVKIGLLTNI

-224 YQQRKL
+224 YQQRKM
-230 ILEKMSE
+230 ILEAMSE

-251 QRDDALYYALDE
+251 KRSDALYYALDE
-263 NVDFKGIVGDE
+263 DVDFKGIVGDK
-274 SLTVEYKDDSFTTP
+274 SLTIEYSKESFTTP

-299 VAASAVALT
+299 VAASAAALT

-320 TDFKGLPAHMED
+320 TEFKGLPAHMED
-332 VGIYNGRKVILDSA
+332 VGNYNGRKVILDSA

-359 KDESVVLFLDHFDT
+359 KDDSVVLFLDHFDT

-394 IASGFNEVTQAV
+394 IASGFNEVTQEV
-406 EIEAA
+406 EMEAA

-419 NPNIEKVAV
+419 NENIEKVAV
-428 DNIEI
+428 ENIEK
-433 AAEETFKYSEPGDI
+433 AAELTFKYSKPGDI

-456 YDRLTTVEKIMK
+456 YDRLTTVDKIMK
-468 GLEKGS
+468 GLEIGS
-474 KKYE
+474 RKYE

>member
-1 MKSINILLIE
+1 MK
-11 LVRRL
+11 
-16 FMNYLVVGAGNA
+16 YLVVGAGNA

-59 RSLIEMEKEGVKLDM
+59 RSLIEMEKEGVKLDLP
-74 ANKNPSVDGFEA
+74 NKDPSVDGFDA
-86 VYMPP
+86 VYVPP
-91 TLPESAPIAQKV
+91 TLPETAPIALKIRD
-103 QNSDL
+103 SDL
-108 KVLTNEEFSKIVN
+108 KVLTNEEFSKTVN

-139 TTFIT
+139 TTYIT

-179 QECDIA
+179 QDCDIA
-185 IFELPHGTIGLLDRL
+185 IFELPHGTIGLLNKL
-200 DIKIGLLTNI
+200 NIKIGLLTNI

-224 YQQRKL
+224 YQQRKM
-230 ILEKMSE
+230 ILEAMSE

-251 QRDDALYYALDE
+251 KRSDALYYALDE
-263 NVDFKGIVGDE
+263 DVDFKGIVGDK
-274 SLTVEYKDDSFTTP
+274 SLTIEYSQNSFTTP

-299 VAASAVALT
+299 VAASAAALT

-320 TDFKGLPAHMED
+320 TEFKGLPAHMED
-332 VGIYNGRKVILDSA
+332 VGNYNGRKVILDSA

-359 KDESVVLFLDHFDT
+359 KDDSVVLFLDHFDT

-394 IASGFNEVTQAV
+394 IASGFNEVTQEV
-406 EIEAA
+406 EMEAA

-419 NPNIEKVAV
+419 NENIEKVAV
-428 DNIEI
+428 ENIEK
-433 AAEETFKYSEPGDI
+433 AAELTFKYSKPGDI

-456 YDRLTTVEKIMK
+456 YDRLTTVDKIMK
-468 GLEKGS
+468 GLEIGS
-474 KKYE
+474 RKYE